1 MRFTNLIRTLSLAA
15 LAVAA
20 CLGIQVN
27 AQTGDVPAGLLTT
40 DHPNVKAALAVQNGI
55 TPDMMKLPGVLGTAV
70 GLDDAG
76 QAALVIYVD
85 RDAPTRADIV
95 HILTPRVRGASV
107 KVEFTD

>member
-1 MRFTNLIRTLSLAA
+1 MKFTNLIRKLSRAA

-40 DHPNVKAALAVQNGI
+40 DHPNVKAVMAVQKGI

-70 GLDDAG
+70 GLDCRTDG
-76 QAALVIYVD
+76 PCDL
-85 RDAPTRADIV
+85 
-95 HILTPRVRGASV
+95 RGS
-107 KVEFTD
+107 